1 MLTRLIKNDMIVA
14 VEETRGELMNQWL
27 MWIDFIVGW
36 VILIILI
43 LMFMRGRK

>member
-14 VEETRGELMNQWL
+14 VEKTRGEIMNQWL

>member
-1 MLTRLIKNDMIVA
+1 MIVA

-27 MWIDFIVGW
+27 MCVDFIVGW